1 MRFSSRVRSE
11 LAPNDFFRA
20 VERLRS
26 AGSPVWDLTVSN
38 PTVAGFDY
46 PLDEIRS
53 ALGDAARH
61 IYQPDPRG
69 LLAARSAVAQYYH
82 DRGCAVDPNSIVLT
96 SGTSEAYAYLFKLL
110 CSPGDVL
117 LFPTPSYPLV
127 ELIAELEG
135 VAARPYPLAGK
146 NWRWDAGSLF
156 EKLTP
161 GARAVIAVSPNNPTG
176 SMLTGEE
183 LRDVSGFC
191 SLHGL
196 ALIVDEVFLD
206 YPSPGREG
214 NVISTAGNPDALTFT
229 LGGLSKSCGLPQMKL
244 AWIVASGP
252 EEETRD
258 ALLWLEFIADAFLS
272 VGTPVQQ
279 AAPALLALGAQVRE
293 QIRLRV
299 DRNEDVLKE
308 TLGNHPGATIFSRDG
323 GWYAVIGLPS
333 GMDDEEF
340 SLDLLNEQNV
350 VVQPGYLFD
359 FEDVQAVVVSL
370 LTPADLFS
378 EGVRRIS
385 AFLQKPSEK

>member
-20 VERLRS
+20 VEQLRS
-26 AGSPVWDLTVSN
+26 SGSPVWDLTVSN
-38 PTVAGFDY
+38 PTAAGLEY

-61 IYQPDPRG
+61 SYQPDPRG
-69 LLAARSAVAQYYH
+69 LPAAREAVAGYY
-82 DRGCAVDPNSIVLT
+82 RGHGKNVSLDSIVLT

-146 NWRWDAGSLF
+146 NWRWDAKNLF

-191 SLHGL
+191 SSHGL

-214 NVISTAGNPDALTFT
+214 NGISTAGNPGALTFT

-244 AWIVASGP
+244 AWIAVSGP

-258 ALLWLEFIADAFLS
+258 ALLRLEFIADAFLS

-293 QIRLRV
+293 QIRRRV
-299 DRNEDVLKE
+299 NLNEDTMKG
-308 TLGNHPGATIFSRDG
+308 TLGNHPGATIFPRDG

-340 SLDLLNEQNV
+340 SLNLLNTQKV

-359 FEDVQAVVVSL
+359 FENAQAVIVSL
-370 LTPADLFS
+370 LTPADLFN
-378 EGVRRIS
+378 EGVKRIS